1 MHPPIVR
8 LVSSYVRHQQTG
20 SDTTG
25 AGIAVVRG
33 SPDLQ
38 MLLSLLVEKE
48 GVWAGLLVLAAMD
61 PQFTG
66 EFRVEDAMVTS
77 VLQPAAV
84 AAADTAASSSKR
96 RDVALEWNEP
106 RAVGFL
112 GRNVPRE
119 HLMYCLEIDPPLDED
134 DQQTTMREV

>member
-20 SDTTG
+20 SDNTG
-25 AGIAVVRG
+25 AGIAVVRN

-77 VLQPAAV
+77 VLQPAA
-84 AAADTAASSSKR
+84 AADTSASSSK